1 MTKQFIDLY
10 KEVGEQIKAK
20 SASIFNVGRDD
31 MAKNLE
37 NAKFPTRKTE
47 EYLYCPLF
55 DALKTDWGVNINRL
69 TFGLKAEDM
78 FRCAVPGIKAVVA
91 PVINDVWAGAKEI
104 DLGNGAFVCSM
115 KHASEAHKDL
125 VAKYYNTI
133 LNDKKMRSS
142 CSTQCWCKTDFL
154 FIYLVA

>member
-10 KEVGEQIKAK
+10 KEVGEQISAK
-20 SASIFNVGRDD
+20 SASIFNAGRSEAAC
-31 MAKNLE
+31 MLE
-37 NAKFPTRKTE
+37 SMDFPTRKTE

-91 PVINDVWAGAKEI
+91 PIINDVWAGAEEI
-104 DLGNGAFVCSM
+104 DLGNGAF
-115 KHASEAHKDL
+115 EIGRAH
-125 VAKYYNTI
+125 V
-133 LNDKKMRSS
+133 
-142 CSTQCWCKTDFL
+142 
-154 FIYLVA
+154 